1 MKGVNKMN
9 LEIKQLKK
17 TMNER
22 EILKAIDLTIPEGE
36 IYGFLGANGAG
47 KTTIFRHILGI
58 YTPDEGTIKW
68 KGNSINRF
76 DTAKIGYLPEERGL
90 YPKRTV
96 KQQLAFFGKLH
107 DMNKKEIEKSIEFWL
122 SFFEIQENL
131 DRKISELSKG
141 NQQKIQF
148 IASVI
153 HSPELIILDEPFS
166 GLDPINANQLKEAIL
181 FLKESGSTIIFS
193 SHQMANVEE
202 ICENICMIKKGEVLL
217 SGNLQEI
224 KDSMDKRRITIQAD
238 FEREV
243 LKREF
248 AIESY
253 QESDNIVSFYTQ
265 DKFVAK
271 KIQQFIFQSENIQQ
285 FRIEPISL
293 NDIFLERVG
302 E

>member
-1 MKGVNKMN
+1 MKGVNKMS

-22 EILKAIDLTIPEGE
+22 EIVKEIDLIIPEGE

-90 YPKRTV
+90 YPKRTA